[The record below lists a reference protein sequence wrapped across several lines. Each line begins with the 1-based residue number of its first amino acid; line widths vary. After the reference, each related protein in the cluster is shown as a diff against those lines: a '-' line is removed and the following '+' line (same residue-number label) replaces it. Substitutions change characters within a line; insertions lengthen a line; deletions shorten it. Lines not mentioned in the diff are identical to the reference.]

1 MTQRSW
7 PQKAITTDRSAALA
21 IPLAPATAVAKAP
34 ILFRAVRRPISS
46 PATRFA
52 ATKAKEPRLPDDW
65 AACTFRCLC
74 PGAEERSPDAA
85 PNWHDAR
92 DTQPSLSLCVT
103 SRISISIFSRRD
115 MMTSFGRQVAD
126 SVYGQWICHSP
137 NVMKTDIFNET
148 GRGESSKSQGVSDLI
163 RSEIS
168 VRESL

>member
-1 MTQRSW
+1 
-7 PQKAITTDRSAALA
+7 
-21 IPLAPATAVAKAP
+21 
-34 ILFRAVRRPISS
+34 
-46 PATRFA
+46 
-52 ATKAKEPRLPDDW
+52 
-65 AACTFRCLC
+65 
-74 PGAEERSPDAA
+74 
-85 PNWHDAR
+85 
-92 DTQPSLSLCVT
+92 
-103 SRISISIFSRRD
+103 